1 MSRIIRLTESDLTR
15 IVKRVINEGTENNGV
30 KRLISLLVKND
41 LIDMDNETINVYD
54 DHIEVYSIK
63 GFDYP
68 YFVENFIE
76 LYPEDIDEGVV
87 YVKREDYGEE
97 IDDKEY
103 EEVLSHMW
111 GDWYDKLGLEFLD

>member
-1 MSRIIRLTESDLTR
+1 VSRIIRLTESDLTR
-15 IVKRVINEGTENNGV
+15 IVKRVINESTKNNSV
-30 KRLISLLVKND
+30 KKLISLLVKND
-41 LIDMDNETINVYD
+41 LIEMDNETINVYD

-76 LYPEDIDEGVV
+76 LYPEDIDDGYV

-97 IDDKEY
+97 IDDEEY
-103 EEVLSHMW
+103 EEVLSHIL

>member
-1 MSRIIRLTESDLTR
+1 VSRIIRLTESDLTR
-15 IVKRVINEGTENNGV
+15 IVKRVINESTKNNSV
-30 KRLISLLVKND
+30 KKLISLLVKND

-76 LYPEDIDEGVV
+76 LYPEDIDDGYV

-97 IDDKEY
+97 IDDEEY
-103 EEVLSHMW
+103 EEVLSHIL